1 MKHKIVVG
9 QVNDVYVISDDG
21 AVSRKLGIKPAVPW
35 HLVADT
41 VEHIGIRVAQME
53 SLLDKVIGS
62 TPTPDQKADE
72 RAQQI
77 LTESNGNGNG
87 NGKLS
92 LDRLG
97 LKKQQLW
104 RLKKAGVKNLADLAQ
119 MTQSDLEN
127 LPGIGPAIIK
137 AVEKGCRANGIRLTQ
152 PVG

>member
-21 AVSRKLGIKPAVPW
+21 AVSRSMGINPPVPW
-35 HLVADT
+35 HLVAPEADLIGAR
-41 VEHIGIRVAQME
+41 VEQME
-53 SLLDKVIGS
+53 RLLDQTLGKPAPKPAPKV
-62 TPTPDQKADE
+62 
-72 RAQQI
+72 

-92 LDRLG
+92 LERLG

-104 RLKKAGVKNLADLAQ
+104 RLKKAGVGDLAQ
-119 MTQSDLEN
+119 LAQLTQADLEG
-127 LPGIGPAIIK
+127 LPGIGPAIVK
-137 AVEKGCRANGIRLTQ
+137 AVEKGCKEQGIRLTQ